1 MNTQNTGFIL
11 IVDDNPT
18 NLSVLSKA
26 LKEAGY
32 QFRVAMD
39 GKSAIEKVEIQQP
52 ELILLDIQ
60 MPGIDGF
67 ETCTRLKANPI
78 THDIPIIFMTAL
90 VDTESKVK
98 GLSLGAVD
106 YITKPFEQEEV
117 IARVQVHLKLRNLT
131 KELEQKNIQLNNQ
144 NIQLQDLTENL
155 EQRVAERTS
164 AWQAAQIQLINTEK
178 LATLG
183 QMISGVAHELNNPIS
198 CIISNVQPAY
208 ENLNDLKTAI
218 RFYQEGCLNLVPEF
232 AQKLEDID
240 IEYALEDI
248 FKILNSMQLSAKHI
262 ENISVSLRNFSRSDT
277 NTKIDVNI
285 HDGID
290 STLIIL
296 GHRLKAVGARPA
308 IQIIKQYGDIPKI
321 ECYPTQLN
329 QVFMN
334 IIANSIDALEE
345 IQSKQTQILIK
356 TELVENTVII
366 RIIDNGI
373 GMSDEVKQ
381 KIFDQLYTTKQPGK
395 GTGLGLAIARQ
406 IIVEKHAGNIEV
418 NSVFGEG
425 TEFIIS
431 LPILA
436 P

>member
-1 MNTQNTGFIL
+1 MNTLDTSFIL

-26 LKEAGY
+26 LKEAGH
-32 QFRVAMD
+32 QFRVAMN

-78 THDIPIIFMTAL
+78 TRDIPIIFTTAL
-90 VDTESKVK
+90 ADTESKVK

-117 IARVQVHLKLRNLT
+117 IARIQVHLKIRNLT
-131 KELEQKNIQLNNQ
+131 KELEQKNTQLNNQ

-218 RFYQEGCLNLVPEF
+218 RLYQEGCLNLVPEF
-232 AQKLEDID
+232 SQKLEDID

-321 ECYPTQLN
+321 ECYPAQLN

-334 IIANSIDALEE
+334 IIANSIDALED

-356 TELVENTVII
+356 TELVDNTVNVS
-366 RIIDNGI
+366 IIDNGI
-373 GMSDEVKQ
+373 GMSNDVKQ
-381 KIFDQLYTTKQPGK
+381 KIFDQLYTTKEPGK
-395 GTGLGLAIARQ
+395 GTGLGLAIAQQ
-406 IIVEKHAGNIEV
+406 IIVEKHGGNIEV
-418 NSVFGEG
+418 NSVLGEG
-425 TEFIIS
+425 AEFVIS
-431 LPILA
+431 LPL
-436 P
+436 